1 MRMKRTLGYAFARTV
16 PVLCGYVFLGTAYGL
31 LMQRAGYGWGWSAL
45 TSLVVYAGS
54 MQFLLAGMLSSG
66 GGLAAAALTALL
78 VNGRHIFYGL
88 SFIQR
93 FRAQGKVRGGYL
105 VSALTDE
112 TYSLL
117 VTGHPPGVDGR
128 LADFLIALLDQ
139 CYWVAGSALGGLLG
153 QAVAFDLTGIDF
165 SMTALFVVILVEQ
178 ARPRENRMGALMGL
192 GVASACLL
200 LLGQDRFL
208 LPAMGLIVALAL
220 VLPRKE
226 GTQA

>member
-1 MRMKRTLGYAFARTV
+1 
-16 PVLCGYVFLGTAYGL
+16 
-31 LMQRAGYGWGWSAL
+31 
-45 TSLVVYAGS
+45 
-54 MQFLLAGMLSSG
+54 MQFVLAGMLSSG
-66 GGLAAAALTALL
+66 GGLAAAAVTALL

-93 FRAQGKVRGGYL
+93 FREQGRVRGAYM
-105 VSALTDE
+105 VSSLTDE

-117 VTGHPPGVDGR
+117 VTGHPQDVDSR

-139 CYWVAGSALGGLLG
+139 FYWVAGSALGGMLG

-178 ARPRENRMGALMGL
+178 VRARENRWGALMGFL
-192 GVASACLL
+192 VASAALL

-208 LPAMGLIVALAL
+208 LPAMGLIVALTL
-220 VLPRKE
+220 VSPWK
-226 GTQA
+226 GGAKV

>member
-1 MRMKRTLGYAFARTV
+1 MRRALGYAFSRTI
-16 PVLCGYVFLGTAYGL
+16 PVMCGYLFLGAAYGL
-31 LMQRAGYGWGWSAL
+31 LMQQAGYGWGWSAL

-54 MQFLLAGMLSSG
+54 MQFVLAGMLSSG
-66 GGLAAAALTALL
+66 GGLAAAAVTALL

-93 FRAQGKVRGGYL
+93 FREQGRVRGAYM
-105 VSALTDE
+105 VSSLTDE

-117 VTGHPPGVDGR
+117 VTGHPQDVDSR

-139 CYWVAGSALGGLLG
+139 FYWVAGSALGGMLG

-178 ARPRENRMGALMGL
+178 VRARENRWGALMGFL
-192 GVASACLL
+192 VASAALL

-208 LPAMGLIVALAL
+208 LPAMGLIVALTVVSPWKGGAK
-220 VLPRKE
+220 V
-226 GTQA
+226 